1 MNKISKS
8 QVDAEIDEMFP
19 IAVGQTY
26 IFTKSG
32 NEVRVIEAT
41 SMVVN
46 GQTVQGHTVARVDS
60 GKTLF
65 APQGTLKTKAE
76 LDLEAE

>member
-1 MNKISKS
+1 MSKISKE
-8 QVDAEIDEMFP
+8 QFDAEIDAMFP
-19 IAVGQTY
+19 IQVGHTY

-46 GQTVQGHTVARVDS
+46 GKTVHGHTVARVDS

-65 APQGTLKTKAE
+65 APQGTLKTRAE
-76 LDLEAE
+76 LDLEE